1 MIYRNYVGREVLL
14 ATLLVLGAF
23 MVLFAFFDLM
33 GELGKLGE
41 GGYKLYQAIVY
52 VVLIQPGRIY
62 ELMPICVLIGTLY
75 ALSNLARHSEINV
88 LRVSGVSGNQLLTT
102 LLRVGL
108 WLVIATFLLGEFVV
122 APAEQKAQE
131 WRVKAMSGTITQ
143 GLQSGV
149 WVKDEKTFANI
160 SALRP
165 DGHLESVRIY
175 QFKPDMTLDRVSYAK
190 TATFE
195 PPNSWMLHNVSETV
209 LTGQRVQQMDVADKA
224 WVSAITP
231 SVLQVLLVRPHLM
244 SVYELYTY
252 IQHLKRNGLGSDTY
266 VIAAWKKLFY
276 PLSILV
282 MMALAL
288 PFAYRHDRVGGVS
301 LRIFAGVMIGALFY
315 MLNGLVASLGQIN
328 NWSPFVTAAMPMIL
342 FMAAAIAM
350 LRHAEKR

>member
-1 MIYRNYVGREVLL
+1 MIYRKYVGREVLL
-14 ATLLVLGAF
+14 ATLLILGAF

-33 GELGKLGE
+33 GELSKLGE

-52 VVLIQPGRIY
+52 VALIQPGRIY

-88 LRVSGVSGNQLLTT
+88 LRVSGVSSTQLLTT
-102 LLRVGL
+102 LMRVGFG
-108 WLVIATFLLGEFVV
+108 LVLVTFLLGEFVV

-160 SALRP
+160 NALRP
-165 DGHLESVRIY
+165 DGRLESVRIY
-175 QFKPDMTLDRVSYAK
+175 QFRKDMTLDRVSYAK
-190 TATFE
+190 TATFQA
-195 PPNSWMLHNVSETV
+195 PDTWVLHDVSETV
-209 LTGQRVQQMDVADKA
+209 LEGQRVRQLQLPEKA
-224 WVSAITP
+224 WPSAITP
-231 SVLQVLLVRPHLM
+231 EVLQVLLVRPHLM
-244 SVYELYTY
+244 SIYELYTY
-252 IQHLKRNGLGSDTY
+252 IQHLKRNGLGSETY
-266 VIAAWKKLFY
+266 VIAIWKKVFY

-315 MLNGLVASLGQIN
+315 MLNGLVSSLGAIN

-342 FMAAAIAM
+342 FMGAAIA
-350 LRHAEKR
+350 LLKRAEKR

>member
-1 MIYRNYVGREVLL
+1 MIYRKYVGREVLL
-14 ATLLVLGAF
+14 ATALILGAF

-88 LRVSGVSGNQLLTT
+88 LRVSGVSSTQLLLT
-102 LLRVGL
+102 LMRVGL
-108 WLVIATFLLGEFVV
+108 WLVLLTFLLGEFVV

-165 DGHLESVRIY
+165 DGRLESV
-175 QFKPDMTLDRVSYAK
+175 
-190 TATFE
+190 E
-195 PPNSWMLHNVSETV
+195 N
-209 LTGQRVQQMDVADKA
+209 
-224 WVSAITP
+224 
-231 SVLQVLLVRPHLM
+231 
-244 SVYELYTY
+244 
-252 IQHLKRNGLGSDTY
+252 
-266 VIAAWKKLFY
+266 
-276 PLSILV
+276 
-282 MMALAL
+282 
-288 PFAYRHDRVGGVS
+288 
-301 LRIFAGVMIGALFY
+301 
-315 MLNGLVASLGQIN
+315 
-328 NWSPFVTAAMPMIL
+328 
-342 FMAAAIAM
+342 
-350 LRHAEKR
+350 

>member
-1 MIYRNYVGREVLL
+1 MIYRKYVGREVLM
-14 ATLLVLGAF
+14 AILLILGAF

-52 VVLIQPGRIY
+52 VALIQPGRIY

-88 LRVSGVSGNQLLTT
+88 LRVSGVPSIQLLTA
-102 LLRVGL
+102 LMRVGL
-108 WLVIATFLLGEFVV
+108 ALVLVTFLLGEFVV

-149 WVKDEKTFANI
+149 WVKDDKTFANI
-160 SALRP
+160 NALRP
-165 DGHLESVRIY
+165 DSRLESVRIY
-175 QFKPDMTLDRVSYAK
+175 QFRKDMSLDRVSYAK
-190 TATFE
+190 TATFQA
-195 PPNSWMLHNVSETV
+195 PDTWMLNDVSEAV
-209 LTGQRVQQMDVADKA
+209 LEGQRVRQVQLANKA
-224 WVSAITP
+224 WQSAITP
-231 SVLQVLLVRPHLM
+231 DVLQVLLVRPHLM
-244 SVYELYTY
+244 SIYELSTY
-252 IQHLKRNGLGSDTY
+252 IQHLKRNGLSSDTY
-266 VIAAWKKLFY
+266 VIAIWKKVFC

-315 MLNGLVASLGQIN
+315 MLNGLVSSLGAIN

-342 FMAAAIAM
+342 FMGAAVT
-350 LRHAEKR
+350 LLKRAEKR

>member
-1 MIYRNYVGREVLL
+1 MIYRKYVGREVLL
-14 ATLLVLGAF
+14 ATLLILGAF

-41 GGYKLYQAIVY
+41 GGYKLFQAIVY

-88 LRVSGVSGNQLLTT
+88 LRVSGVSSNQLLMT
-102 LLRVGL
+102 LMRVGL
-108 WLVIATFLLGEFVV
+108 LLVVFTFVLGEFVV

-149 WVKDEKTFANI
+149 WVKDDKTFANI
-160 SALRP
+160 NALRA

-175 QFKPDMTLDRVSYAK
+175 QFKNDMTLDRVSYAK

-195 PPNSWMLHNVSETV
+195 APDVWMLGDVSETV
-209 LTGQRVQQMDVADKA
+209 LEGQRVKQIQLPSKA
-224 WVSAITP
+224 WKTAITP
-231 SVLQVLLVRPHLM
+231 EVLQVLLVRPHLM
-244 SVYELYTY
+244 SVYELTMYV
-252 IQHLKRNGLGSDTY
+252 QHLKRNGLSTDAY
-266 VIAAWKKLFY
+266 IIATWKKVFY

-301 LRIFAGVMIGALFY
+301 LRIFAGVMIGAMFY
-315 MLNGLVASLGQIN
+315 MLNGLVSSLGAIN
-328 NWSPFVTAAMPMIL
+328 SWSPFVTAAMPMIL
-342 FMAAAIAM
+342 FMGAAIA
-350 LRHAEKR
+350 LLKRAEKR

>member
-1 MIYRNYVGREVLL
+1 MIYRKYVGREVLL
-14 ATLLVLGAF
+14 ATALILGAF
-23 MVLFAFFDLM
+23 RVLFAFFDLM

-52 VVLIQPGRIY
+52 VLLIQPGRIY

-88 LRVSGVSGNQLLTT
+88 LRVSGVSSTQLLTT
-102 LLRVGL
+102 LMRVGL
-108 WLVIATFLLGEFVV
+108 WLVLATFLLGEFVV

-160 SALRP
+160 NALRP
-165 DGHLESVRIY
+165 DGRLESIRIY

-195 PPNSWMLHNVSETV
+195 PPNVWLLNDVSETV
-209 LTGQRVQQMDVADKA
+209 LEGQRVRQVQIANKP
-224 WVSAITP
+224 WTSAITP
-231 SVLQVLLVRPHLM
+231 EVLQVLLVRPHLL

-252 IQHLKRNGLGSDTY
+252 VQHLKRNALSGDTY
-266 VIAAWKKLFY
+266 IIAIWKKVFY

-315 MLNGLVASLGQIN
+315 MLNGLVSSLGAIN
-328 NWSPFVTAAMPMIL
+328 NWSPFITAAMPMIL
-342 FMAAAIAM
+342 FMGAAIA
-350 LRHAEKR
+350 LLKRAEKR